1 MQRCTKPAAML
12 LPAPGV
18 DLEKWAVVACDQYT
32 SQPDY
37 WHKVQ
42 DLVGDAPSTLRLT
55 LPEIWLEEPDAPE
68 RIKTIEQTME
78 EYQENG
84 LLRPTAPGMMLVRRQ
99 MEGVA
104 APRWGLVMAVDLE
117 AYDYREGSNSPIR
130 PTERTV
136 PQRIPARL
144 AVREAATLELPHI
157 LLLIDDSQRSVIEP
171 VAAVCNELEQVYDTP
186 LMMGGGQLTGW
197 FIPEGALTEKIQQ
210 ALEALAAPEH
220 LSKRYGAPADAP
232 ALQFATGDGN
242 HSMAAARA
250 RWEQIRETLT
260 PQQRLEHPARWALAE
275 VVNLQDESLEIE
287 PIHRLVT
294 GVDPKAV
301 LQEAVSYF
309 SAQGV
314 EAQLLEQ
321 APEREDPWAIRWVA
335 GENTGWLCIRPGGRW
350 ALPVAALQAFLDD
363 IGREQSRIISTAK
376 RRCVP
381 FAPVHRVLALYC
393 RNSARRICSEAW
405 CWMAFYPARPF
416 PWAGRRTSVITWRP
430 GALCRDRKNAPTAS
444 SDA

>member
-12 LPAPGV
+12 LPAPEI

-37 WHKVQ
+37 WCKVQ
-42 DLVGDAPSTLRLT
+42 ELVGDAPSTLRLT
-55 LPEIWLEEPDAPE
+55 LPEIWLEETDAPE
-68 RIKTIEQTME
+68 RIKAIGRTME
-78 EYQENG
+78 EYQTNG

-99 MEGVA
+99 MEGVT

-157 LLLIDDSQRSVIEP
+157 LLLIDDPQQSVIEP
-171 VAAVCNELEQVYDTP
+171 VIAIRDELEKAYDTS
-186 LMMGGGQLTGW
+186 LMLGGGQLTGW
-197 FIPEGALTEKIQQ
+197 FIPEGPLTDKIQQ
-210 ALEALAAPEH
+210 ALEVLAAPER
-220 LSKRYGAPADAP
+220 LRERYGAPADAP

-287 PIHRLVT
+287 PIHRLVA
-294 GVDPKAV
+294 GVNPQTV
-301 LQEAVSYF
+301 LQDAVNYF
-309 SAQGV
+309 AAQGAQ
-314 EAQLLEQ
+314 AQLLEQ
-321 APEREDPWAIRWVA
+321 APEKEDPWAVRWVA
-335 GENTGWLCIRPGGRW
+335 GEKTGWLCIQPNGRW

-363 IGREQSRIISTAK
+363 RLPHWQGAKPDYIHGEETLCNLCAGAQSIGFVLPEFCKEDLFRGVVLDGVLPRKTFSMGRAQDK
-376 RRCVP
+376 R
-381 FAPVHRVLALYC
+381 YYME
-393 RNSARRICSEAW
+393 ARRI
-405 CWMAFYPARPF
+405 MP
-416 PWAGRRTSVITWRP
+416 
-430 GALCRDRKNAPTAS
+430 
-444 SDA
+444 

>member
-12 LPAPGV
+12 LPAPEI

-37 WHKVQ
+37 WCKVQ
-42 DLVGDAPSTLRLT
+42 KLVGDAPSTLRLT
-55 LPEIWLEEPDAPE
+55 LPEIWLEETDAPE
-68 RIKTIEQTME
+68 RIKAISRTME
-78 EYQENG
+78 EYQTNG

-99 MEGVA
+99 MEGVT

-144 AVREAATLELPHI
+144 AVRETATLELPHI
-157 LLLIDDSQRSVIEP
+157 LLLIDDPQRSVIEP
-171 VAAVCNELEQVYDTP
+171 VVAICDELEKAYDTP
-186 LMMGGGQLTGW
+186 LMLGGGQLTGW
-197 FIPEGALTEKIQQ
+197 FIPEGPLPDKIQQ
-210 ALEALAAPEH
+210 ALETLAAPER
-220 LSKRYGAPADAP
+220 LRERYGAPGDAP

-287 PIHRLVT
+287 PIHRLVA
-294 GVDPKAV
+294 GVNPQTV
-301 LQEAVSYF
+301 LQDAVNYF
-309 SAQGV
+309 AAQGAQ
-314 EAQLLEQ
+314 AQLLEQ
-321 APEREDPWAIRWVA
+321 APEKEDPWAVRWVA
-335 GENTGWLCIRPGGRW
+335 GEKTGWLCIQPNGRW

-363 IGREQSRIISTAK
+363 RLPHWQGAKPDYIHGEETLCNLCAGAQSIGFVLPEFRKEDLFRGVVLDGVLPRKTFSMGRAQDK
-376 RRCVP
+376 R
-381 FAPVHRVLALYC
+381 YYME
-393 RNSARRICSEAW
+393 ARRI
-405 CWMAFYPARPF
+405 MP
-416 PWAGRRTSVITWRP
+416 
-430 GALCRDRKNAPTAS
+430 
-444 SDA
+444 

>member
-1 MQRCTKPAAML
+1 MQRCTKPAAIL
-12 LPAPGV
+12 LPAPEI

-37 WHKVQ
+37 WCKVQ
-42 DLVGDAPSTLRLT
+42 ELVGDAPSTLRLT
-55 LPEIWLEEPDAPE
+55 LPEIWLEETDAPE
-68 RIKTIEQTME
+68 RIKAIGRTME
-78 EYQENG
+78 EYQTNG

-99 MEGVA
+99 MEGVT

-157 LLLIDDSQRSVIEP
+157 LLLIDDPQRSVIEP
-171 VAAVCNELEQVYDTP
+171 VVAIRDELEKAYDTP
-186 LMMGGGQLTGW
+186 LMLGGGQLTGW
-197 FIPEGALTEKIQQ
+197 FIPEGPLTDKIQQ
-210 ALEALAAPEH
+210 VLETLAAPER
-220 LSKRYGAPADAP
+220 LRERYGAPVDAP

-250 RWEQIRETLT
+250 RWEQIRENLT

-287 PIHRLVT
+287 PIHRLVA
-294 GVDPKAV
+294 GVNPQTV
-301 LQEAVSYF
+301 LQDAVNYF
-309 SAQGV
+309 AAQG
-314 EAQLLEQ
+314 AQTQLLEQ
-321 APEREDPWAIRWVA
+321 APEKEDPWAVRWVA
-335 GENTGWLCIRPGGRW
+335 GEKNGWLCIQPNGRW

-363 IGREQSRIISTAK
+363 CLPHWQGAKPDYIHGEETLCNLCAGAQSIGFVLPEFRKEDLFRGVVLDGVLPRKTFSMGRAQDK
-376 RRCVP
+376 R
-381 FAPVHRVLALYC
+381 YYME
-393 RNSARRICSEAW
+393 ARRI
-405 CWMAFYPARPF
+405 MP
-416 PWAGRRTSVITWRP
+416 
-430 GALCRDRKNAPTAS
+430 
-444 SDA
+444 

>member
-12 LPAPGV
+12 LPAPEI

-37 WHKVQ
+37 WCKVQ
-42 DLVGDAPSTLRLT
+42 KLVGDAPSTLRLT
-55 LPEIWLEEPDAPE
+55 LPEIWLEETDAPE
-68 RIKTIEQTME
+68 RIKAIGRTME
-78 EYQENG
+78 EYQTNG

-99 MEGVA
+99 MEGVT

-157 LLLIDDSQRSVIEP
+157 LLLIDDPQQSVIEP
-171 VAAVCNELEQVYDTP
+171 VVAIRDELEKAYDTP
-186 LMMGGGQLTGW
+186 LMLGGGQLTGW
-197 FIPEGALTEKIQQ
+197 FIPEGPLPDKIQQ
-210 ALEALAAPEH
+210 ALETLAAPER
-220 LSKRYGAPADAP
+220 LRERYGAPADAP

-250 RWEQIRETLT
+250 RWERIRETLT

-287 PIHRLVT
+287 PIHRLVA
-294 GVDPKAV
+294 GVNPQTV
-301 LQEAVSYF
+301 LQDAVNYF
-309 SAQGV
+309 AAQGAH
-314 EAQLLEQ
+314 AQLLEQ
-321 APEREDPWAIRWVA
+321 APEKEDPWAVRWVA
-335 GENTGWLCIRPGGRW
+335 GEKTGWLCTQPNGRW

-363 IGREQSRIISTAK
+363 RLPHWQGAKPDYIHGEETLCNLCAGAQSIGFVLPEFRKEDLFRGVVLDGVLPRKTFSMGRAQDK
-376 RRCVP
+376 R
-381 FAPVHRVLALYC
+381 YYME
-393 RNSARRICSEAW
+393 ARRI
-405 CWMAFYPARPF
+405 MP
-416 PWAGRRTSVITWRP
+416 
-430 GALCRDRKNAPTAS
+430 
-444 SDA
+444 

>member
-12 LPAPGV
+12 LPAPEI

-37 WHKVQ
+37 WCKVQ
-42 DLVGDAPSTLRLT
+42 KLVGDAPSTLRLT
-55 LPEIWLEEPDAPE
+55 LPEIWLEETDAPE
-68 RIKTIEQTME
+68 RIKAISRTME
-78 EYQENG
+78 EYQTNG

-99 MEGVA
+99 MEGVT

-157 LLLIDDSQRSVIEP
+157 LLLIDDPQRSVIEP
-171 VAAVCNELEQVYDTP
+171 VVAIRDELEKAYDTP
-186 LMMGGGQLTGW
+186 LMLGGGQLTGW
-197 FIPEGALTEKIQQ
+197 FIPEGPLPDKIQQ
-210 ALEALAAPEH
+210 ALETLAAPER
-220 LSKRYGAPADAP
+220 LRERYGAPADAP

-287 PIHRLVT
+287 PIHRLVA
-294 GVDPKAV
+294 GVNPQTV
-301 LQEAVSYF
+301 LQDAVNYF
-309 SAQGV
+309 AAQGAH
-314 EAQLLEQ
+314 AQLLEQ
-321 APEREDPWAIRWVA
+321 APEKEDPWAVRWVA
-335 GENTGWLCIRPGGRW
+335 GEKTGWLCIQPNGRW

-363 IGREQSRIISTAK
+363 RLPHWQGAKPDYIHGEETLCNLCAGAQSIGFVLPEFRKEDLFRGVVLDGVLPRKTFSMGRAQDK
-376 RRCVP
+376 R
-381 FAPVHRVLALYC
+381 YYME
-393 RNSARRICSEAW
+393 ARRI
-405 CWMAFYPARPF
+405 MP
-416 PWAGRRTSVITWRP
+416 
-430 GALCRDRKNAPTAS
+430 
-444 SDA
+444 

>member
-12 LPAPGV
+12 LPAPEI

-37 WHKVQ
+37 WCKVQ
-42 DLVGDAPSTLRLT
+42 KLVGDAPSTLRLT
-55 LPEIWLEEPDAPE
+55 LPEIWLEETDAPE
-68 RIKTIEQTME
+68 RIKAIGRTME
-78 EYQENG
+78 EYQTNG

-99 MEGVA
+99 MEGVT

-157 LLLIDDSQRSVIEP
+157 LLLIDDPQRSVIEP
-171 VAAVCNELEQVYDTP
+171 VVAICDELEKAYDTP
-186 LMMGGGQLTGW
+186 LMLGGGQLTGW
-197 FIPEGALTEKIQQ
+197 FIPEGPLPDKIQQ
-210 ALEALAAPEH
+210 ALETLAAPER
-220 LSKRYGAPADAP
+220 LRERYGAPADAP

-287 PIHRLVT
+287 PIHRLVA
-294 GVDPKAV
+294 GVNPQTV
-301 LQEAVSYF
+301 LQDAVNYF
-309 SAQGV
+309 AAQGAQ
-314 EAQLLEQ
+314 AQLLEQ
-321 APEREDPWAIRWVA
+321 APEKEDPWAVRWVA
-335 GENTGWLCIRPGGRW
+335 GEKTGWLCIQPNGRW

-363 IGREQSRIISTAK
+363 RLPHWQGAKPDYIHGEETLCNLCAGAQSIGFVLPEFRKEDLFRGVVLDGVLPRKTFSMGRAQDK
-376 RRCVP
+376 R
-381 FAPVHRVLALYC
+381 YYME
-393 RNSARRICSEAW
+393 ARRI
-405 CWMAFYPARPF
+405 MP
-416 PWAGRRTSVITWRP
+416 
-430 GALCRDRKNAPTAS
+430 
-444 SDA
+444 

>member
-12 LPAPGV
+12 LPAPEI

-37 WHKVQ
+37 WCKVQ
-42 DLVGDAPSTLRLT
+42 KLVGDAPSTLRLT
-55 LPEIWLEEPDAPE
+55 LPEIWLEETDAPE
-68 RIKTIEQTME
+68 RIKAIGRTME
-78 EYQENG
+78 EYQTNG

-99 MEGVA
+99 MEGVT

-144 AVREAATLELPHI
+144 TVRETATLELPHI
-157 LLLIDDSQRSVIEP
+157 LLLIDDPQRSVIDP
-171 VAAVCNELEQVYDTP
+171 VVAIRDELEKAYDTP
-186 LMMGGGQLTGW
+186 LMLGGGQLTGW
-197 FIPEGALTEKIQQ
+197 FIPEGPLPDKIQQ
-210 ALEALAAPEH
+210 ALETLAAPER
-220 LSKRYGAPADAP
+220 LRERYGAPADAP

-287 PIHRLVT
+287 PIHRLVA
-294 GVDPKAV
+294 GVNPQTV
-301 LQEAVSYF
+301 LQDAVNYF
-309 SAQGV
+309 AAQGAQ
-314 EAQLLEQ
+314 AQLLEQ
-321 APEREDPWAIRWVA
+321 APEKEDPWAVRWVA
-335 GENTGWLCIRPGGRW
+335 GEKTGWLCIQPNGRW

-363 IGREQSRIISTAK
+363 RLPHWQGAKPDYIHGEETLCNLCAGAQSIGFVLPEFRKEDLFRGVVLDGVLPRKTFSMGRAQDK
-376 RRCVP
+376 R
-381 FAPVHRVLALYC
+381 YYME
-393 RNSARRICSEAW
+393 ARRI
-405 CWMAFYPARPF
+405 MP
-416 PWAGRRTSVITWRP
+416 
-430 GALCRDRKNAPTAS
+430 
-444 SDA
+444 

>member
-12 LPAPGV
+12 LPAPEI

-37 WHKVQ
+37 WCKVQ
-42 DLVGDAPSTLRLT
+42 ELVGDAPSTLRLT
-55 LPEIWLEEPDAPE
+55 LPEIWLEETDAPE
-68 RIKTIEQTME
+68 RIKAIGRTME
-78 EYQENG
+78 EYQTNG

-99 MEGVA
+99 MEGVT

-157 LLLIDDSQRSVIEP
+157 LLLIDDPQRSVIEP
-171 VAAVCNELEQVYDTP
+171 VVAIRDELEKAYDTP
-186 LMMGGGQLTGW
+186 LMLGGGQLTGW
-197 FIPEGALTEKIQQ
+197 FIPEGPLTDKIQQ
-210 ALEALAAPEH
+210 VLETLAAPER
-220 LSKRYGAPADAP
+220 LRERYGAPVDAP

-250 RWEQIRETLT
+250 RWEQIRENLT

-287 PIHRLVT
+287 PIHRLVA
-294 GVDPKAV
+294 GVNPQTV
-301 LQEAVSYF
+301 LQDAVNYF
-309 SAQGV
+309 AAQGAQ
-314 EAQLLEQ
+314 AQLLEQ
-321 APEREDPWAIRWVA
+321 APEKEDPWAVRWVA
-335 GENTGWLCIRPGGRW
+335 GEKTGCLCIQPNGHW

-363 IGREQSRIISTAK
+363 RLPHWQGAKPDYIHGEETLCNLCAGAQSIGFVLPEFRKEDLFRGVVLDGVLPRKTFSMGRAQDK
-376 RRCVP
+376 R
-381 FAPVHRVLALYC
+381 YYME
-393 RNSARRICSEAW
+393 ARRI
-405 CWMAFYPARPF
+405 MP
-416 PWAGRRTSVITWRP
+416 
-430 GALCRDRKNAPTAS
+430 
-444 SDA
+444 

>member
-37 WHKVQ
+37 WQQVQ
-42 DLVGDAPSTLRLT
+42 DLVGDNPSTLRLT
-55 LPEIWLEEPDAPE
+55 LPEIWLEEPDAPQ
-68 RIKTIEQTME
+68 RIQAISRAME
-78 EYQENG
+78 EYQANG

-117 AYDYREGSNSPIR
+117 AYDYREGSDSLIR

-157 LLLIDDSQRSVIEP
+157 LLLIDDPRRTVIEP
-171 VAAVCNELEQVYDTP
+171 VAAICIELERAYDTP
-186 LMMGGGQLTGW
+186 LMLGGGQLTGW
-197 FIPEGALTEKIQQ
+197 FIPEGPRTEKIQQ
-210 ALEALAAPEH
+210 ALEALAAPER
-220 LSKRYGAPADAP
+220 LRERYGAPADAP

-260 PQQRLEHPARWALAE
+260 PQQRQEHPARWALAE

-294 GVDPKAV
+294 GVDPETI
-301 LQEAVSYF
+301 LQDAGNYF
-309 SAQGV
+309 AAQGAQ
-314 EAQLLEQ
+314 AQLLEQ
-321 APEREDPWAIRWVA
+321 APEKEAPWTIRWVA
-335 GENTGWLCIRPGGRW
+335 GEKNGWLCIQPNGRW

-363 IGREQSRIISTAK
+363 RMPQWEGAKPDYIHGEETLCTLCAGAQCIGFVLPEFRKEDLFRGVVLDGVLPRKTFSMGRAQDK
-376 RRCVP
+376 R
-381 FAPVHRVLALYC
+381 YYME
-393 RNSARRICSEAW
+393 ARRI
-405 CWMAFYPARPF
+405 MP
-416 PWAGRRTSVITWRP
+416 
-430 GALCRDRKNAPTAS
+430 
-444 SDA
+444 

>member
-1 MQRCTKPAAML
+1 MQRCTKPAAIL
-12 LPAPGV
+12 LPAPEI

-37 WHKVQ
+37 WCKVQ
-42 DLVGDAPSTLRLT
+42 ELVGDAPSTLRLT
-55 LPEIWLEEPDAPE
+55 LPEIWLEETDAPE
-68 RIKTIEQTME
+68 RIKAIGRTME
-78 EYQENG
+78 EYQTNG

-99 MEGVA
+99 MEGVT

-157 LLLIDDSQRSVIEP
+157 LLLIDDPQRSVIEP
-171 VAAVCNELEQVYDTP
+171 VVAIRDELEKAYDTP
-186 LMMGGGQLTGW
+186 LMLGGGQLTGW
-197 FIPEGALTEKIQQ
+197 FIPEGPLTDKIQQ
-210 ALEALAAPEH
+210 VLETLAAPER
-220 LSKRYGAPADAP
+220 LRERYGAPVDAP

-287 PIHRLVT
+287 PIHRLVA
-294 GVDPKAV
+294 GVNPQTV
-301 LQEAVSYF
+301 LQDAVNYF
-309 SAQGV
+309 AAQGAQ
-314 EAQLLEQ
+314 AQLLEQ
-321 APEREDPWAIRWVA
+321 APEKEDPWAVRWVA
-335 GENTGWLCIRPGGRW
+335 GENIGWLCIRPGGRW

-363 IGREQSRIISTAK
+363 RLPHWQGAKLDYIHGEETLCNLCAGAQSIGFVLPEFRKEDLFRGVVLDGVLPRKTFSMGRAQDK
-376 RRCVP
+376 R
-381 FAPVHRVLALYC
+381 YYME
-393 RNSARRICSEAW
+393 ARRI
-405 CWMAFYPARPF
+405 MP
-416 PWAGRRTSVITWRP
+416 
-430 GALCRDRKNAPTAS
+430 
-444 SDA
+444 

>member
-12 LPAPGV
+12 LPAPEI

-37 WHKVQ
+37 WCKVQ
-42 DLVGDAPSTLRLT
+42 KLVGDAPSTLRLT
-55 LPEIWLEEPDAPE
+55 LPEIWLEETDAPE
-68 RIKTIEQTME
+68 RIKAIGRTME
-78 EYQENG
+78 EYQTNG

-99 MEGVA
+99 MEGVT

-157 LLLIDDSQRSVIEP
+157 LLLIDDPQRSVIEP
-171 VAAVCNELEQVYDTP
+171 VVAIRDELEKAYDTP
-186 LMMGGGQLTGW
+186 LMLGGGQLTGW
-197 FIPEGALTEKIQQ
+197 FIPEGPLPDKIQQ
-210 ALEALAAPEH
+210 ALETLAAPER
-220 LSKRYGAPADAP
+220 LRERYGAPADAP

-287 PIHRLVT
+287 PIHRLVA
-294 GVDPKAV
+294 GVNPQTV
-301 LQEAVSYF
+301 LQDAVNYF
-309 SAQGV
+309 AAQGAH
-314 EAQLLEQ
+314 AQLLEQ
-321 APEREDPWAIRWVA
+321 APEKEDPWAVRWVA
-335 GENTGWLCIRPGGRW
+335 GEKTGWLCIQPNGRW

-363 IGREQSRIISTAK
+363 RLPHWQGAKPDYIHGEETLCNLCAGAQSIGFVLPEFRKEDLFRGVVLDGVLPRKTFSMGRAQDK
-376 RRCVP
+376 R
-381 FAPVHRVLALYC
+381 YYME
-393 RNSARRICSEAW
+393 ARRI
-405 CWMAFYPARPF
+405 MP
-416 PWAGRRTSVITWRP
+416 
-430 GALCRDRKNAPTAS
+430 
-444 SDA
+444 

>member
-12 LPAPGV
+12 LPAPEI

-37 WHKVQ
+37 WCKVQ
-42 DLVGDAPSTLRLT
+42 KLVGDAPSTLRLT
-55 LPEIWLEEPDAPE
+55 LPEIWLEETDAPE
-68 RIKTIEQTME
+68 RIKAISRTME
-78 EYQENG
+78 EYQTNG

-99 MEGVA
+99 MEGVI

-157 LLLIDDSQRSVIEP
+157 LLLIDDPQRSVIEP
-171 VAAVCNELEQVYDTP
+171 VVAIRDELEKAYDTP
-186 LMMGGGQLTGW
+186 LMLGGGQLTGW
-197 FIPEGALTEKIQQ
+197 FIPEGPLPDKIQQ
-210 ALEALAAPEH
+210 ALETLAAPER
-220 LSKRYGAPADAP
+220 LRERYGAPADAP

-287 PIHRLVT
+287 PIHRLVA
-294 GVDPKAV
+294 GVNPQTV
-301 LQEAVSYF
+301 LQDAVNYF
-309 SAQGV
+309 AAQGAH
-314 EAQLLEQ
+314 AQLLEQ
-321 APEREDPWAIRWVA
+321 APEKEDPWAVRWVA
-335 GENTGWLCIRPGGRW
+335 GEKTGWLCIQPNGRW

-363 IGREQSRIISTAK
+363 RLPHWQGAKPDYIHGEETLCNLCAGAQSIGFVLPEFRKEDLFRGVVLDGVLPRKTFSMGRAQDK
-376 RRCVP
+376 R
-381 FAPVHRVLALYC
+381 YYME
-393 RNSARRICSEAW
+393 ARRI
-405 CWMAFYPARPF
+405 MP
-416 PWAGRRTSVITWRP
+416 
-430 GALCRDRKNAPTAS
+430 
-444 SDA
+444 

>member
-12 LPAPGV
+12 LPAPEI

-37 WHKVQ
+37 WCKVQ
-42 DLVGDAPSTLRLT
+42 KLVGDAPSTLRLT
-55 LPEIWLEEPDAPE
+55 LPEIWLEETDAPE
-68 RIKTIEQTME
+68 RIKAISRTME
-78 EYQENG
+78 EYQTNG

-99 MEGVA
+99 MEGVT

-144 AVREAATLELPHI
+144 AVRETATLELPHI
-157 LLLIDDSQRSVIEP
+157 LLLIDDPQRSVIEP
-171 VAAVCNELEQVYDTP
+171 VVAIRDELEKAYDTP
-186 LMMGGGQLTGW
+186 LMLGGGQLTGW
-197 FIPEGALTEKIQQ
+197 FIPEGPLPDKIQQ
-210 ALEALAAPEH
+210 ALETLAAPER
-220 LSKRYGAPADAP
+220 LRERYGAPADAP

-287 PIHRLVT
+287 PIHRLVA
-294 GVDPKAV
+294 GVNPQTV
-301 LQEAVSYF
+301 LQDAVNYF
-309 SAQGV
+309 AAQGAH
-314 EAQLLEQ
+314 AQLLEQ
-321 APEREDPWAIRWVA
+321 APEKEDPWAVRWVA
-335 GENTGWLCIRPGGRW
+335 GEKIGWLCIQPNGRW

-363 IGREQSRIISTAK
+363 RLPHWQGAKPDYIHGEETLCNLCAGAQSIGFVLPEFRKEDLFRGVVLDGVLPRKTFSMGRAQDK
-376 RRCVP
+376 R
-381 FAPVHRVLALYC
+381 YYME
-393 RNSARRICSEAW
+393 ARRI
-405 CWMAFYPARPF
+405 MP
-416 PWAGRRTSVITWRP
+416 
-430 GALCRDRKNAPTAS
+430 
-444 SDA
+444 

>member
-12 LPAPGV
+12 LPAPEI

-37 WHKVQ
+37 WCKVQ
-42 DLVGDAPSTLRLT
+42 KLVGDAPSTLRLT
-55 LPEIWLEEPDAPE
+55 LPEIWLEETDAPE
-68 RIKTIEQTME
+68 RIKAIGRTME
-78 EYQENG
+78 EYQTNG

-99 MEGVA
+99 MEGVT

-157 LLLIDDSQRSVIEP
+157 LLLIDDPQRSGIDP
-171 VAAVCNELEQVYDTP
+171 VVAIRDELEKTYDTP
-186 LMMGGGQLTGW
+186 LMLGGGQLTGW
-197 FIPEGALTEKIQQ
+197 FIPEGLLTDKIQQ
-210 ALEALAAPEH
+210 ALETLAAPER
-220 LSKRYGAPADAP
+220 LRERYGAPTDAP

-287 PIHRLVT
+287 PIHRLVA
-294 GVDPKAV
+294 GVNPQTV
-301 LQEAVSYF
+301 LQDAVNYF
-309 SAQGV
+309 AAQGAQ
-314 EAQLLEQ
+314 AQLLEQ
-321 APEREDPWAIRWVA
+321 APEKEDPWAVRWVA
-335 GENTGWLCIRPGGRW
+335 GEKTGWLCIQTNGRW

-363 IGREQSRIISTAK
+363 RLPHWKGAKPDYIHGEETLCNLCAGAQSIGFVLPEFRKEDLFRGVVLDGVLPRKTFSMGRAQDK
-376 RRCVP
+376 R
-381 FAPVHRVLALYC
+381 YYME
-393 RNSARRICSEAW
+393 ARRI
-405 CWMAFYPARPF
+405 MP
-416 PWAGRRTSVITWRP
+416 
-430 GALCRDRKNAPTAS
+430 
-444 SDA
+444 

>member
-12 LPAPGV
+12 LPAPEI

-37 WHKVQ
+37 WCKVQ
-42 DLVGDAPSTLRLT
+42 ELVGDAPSTLRLT
-55 LPEIWLEEPDAPE
+55 LPEIWLEETDAPE
-68 RIKTIEQTME
+68 RIKAIGRTME
-78 EYQENG
+78 EYQTNG

-99 MEGVA
+99 MEGVT

-157 LLLIDDSQRSVIEP
+157 LLLIDDPQRSVIEP
-171 VAAVCNELEQVYDTP
+171 VAAMCGELEKAYDTP
-186 LMMGGGQLTGW
+186 LMLSGGQLTGW
-197 FIPEGALTEKIQQ
+197 FIPEGPLTDKIQQ
-210 ALEALAAPEH
+210 VLETLAAPER
-220 LSKRYGAPADAP
+220 LRERYGAPADAP

-287 PIHRLVT
+287 PIHRLVA
-294 GVDPKAV
+294 GVNPQTV
-301 LQEAVSYF
+301 LQDAVNYF
-309 SAQGV
+309 TAQGAQ
-314 EAQLLEQ
+314 AQLLEQ
-321 APEREDPWAIRWVA
+321 VPAKEDPWAVRWVA
-335 GENTGWLCIRPGGRW
+335 GEKTGWLCIQPNGRW

-363 IGREQSRIISTAK
+363 RMPHWQGAKPDYIHGEETLCTLSAGPQCIGFVLPEFRKEDLFRGVVLDGVLPRKTFSMGRAQDK
-376 RRCVP
+376 R
-381 FAPVHRVLALYC
+381 YYME
-393 RNSARRICSEAW
+393 ARRI
-405 CWMAFYPARPF
+405 MP
-416 PWAGRRTSVITWRP
+416 
-430 GALCRDRKNAPTAS
+430 
-444 SDA
+444 

>member
-12 LPAPGV
+12 LPAPEI

-37 WHKVQ
+37 WCKVQ
-42 DLVGDAPSTLRLT
+42 KLVGDAPSTLRLT
-55 LPEIWLEEPDAPE
+55 LPEIWLEETDAPE
-68 RIKTIEQTME
+68 RIKAIGRTME
-78 EYQENG
+78 EYQTNG

-99 MEGVA
+99 MEDVT

-157 LLLIDDSQRSVIEP
+157 LLLIDDPQRSVIEP
-171 VAAVCNELEQVYDTP
+171 VVAIRDELEKAYDTP
-186 LMMGGGQLTGW
+186 LMLGGGQLTGW
-197 FIPEGALTEKIQQ
+197 FIPEGPLPDKIQQ
-210 ALEALAAPEH
+210 ALETLAAPER
-220 LSKRYGAPADAP
+220 LRERYGAPADAP

-287 PIHRLVT
+287 PIHRLVA
-294 GVDPKAV
+294 GVNPQTV
-301 LQEAVSYF
+301 LQDAVNYF
-309 SAQGV
+309 AAQGAH
-314 EAQLLEQ
+314 AQLLEQ
-321 APEREDPWAIRWVA
+321 APEKEDPWAVRWVA
-335 GENTGWLCIRPGGRW
+335 GEKTGWLCIQPNGRW

-363 IGREQSRIISTAK
+363 RLPHWQGAKPDYIHGEETLCNLCAGAQSIGFVLPEFRKEDLFRGVVLDGVLPRKTFSMGRAQDK
-376 RRCVP
+376 R
-381 FAPVHRVLALYC
+381 YYME
-393 RNSARRICSEAW
+393 ARRI
-405 CWMAFYPARPF
+405 MP
-416 PWAGRRTSVITWRP
+416 
-430 GALCRDRKNAPTAS
+430 
-444 SDA
+444 

>member
-12 LPAPGV
+12 LPAPEI

-37 WHKVQ
+37 WCKVQ
-42 DLVGDAPSTLRLT
+42 KLVGDAPSTLRLT
-55 LPEIWLEEPDAPE
+55 LPEIWLEETDAPE
-68 RIKTIEQTME
+68 RIKAISRTME
-78 EYQENG
+78 EYQTNG

-99 MEGVA
+99 MEGVT

-157 LLLIDDSQRSVIEP
+157 LLLIDDPQRSVIEP
-171 VAAVCNELEQVYDTP
+171 VVAIRDELEKAYDTP
-186 LMMGGGQLTGW
+186 LMLGGGQLTGW
-197 FIPEGALTEKIQQ
+197 FIPEGPLPDKIQQ
-210 ALEALAAPEH
+210 ALETLAAPER
-220 LSKRYGAPADAP
+220 LRERYGAPADAP

-250 RWEQIRETLT
+250 RWERIRETLT

-287 PIHRLVT
+287 PIHRLVA
-294 GVDPKAV
+294 GVNPQTV
-301 LQEAVSYF
+301 LQDAVNYF
-309 SAQGV
+309 AAQGAQ
-314 EAQLLEQ
+314 AQLLEQ
-321 APEREDPWAIRWVA
+321 APEKEDPWAVRWVA
-335 GENTGWLCIRPGGRW
+335 GEKTGWLCIQPNGRW

-363 IGREQSRIISTAK
+363 RLPHWQGAKPDYIHGEETLCNLCAGAQSIGFVLPEFRKEDLFRGVVLDGVLPRKTFSMGRAQDK
-376 RRCVP
+376 R
-381 FAPVHRVLALYC
+381 YYME
-393 RNSARRICSEAW
+393 ARRI
-405 CWMAFYPARPF
+405 MP
-416 PWAGRRTSVITWRP
+416 
-430 GALCRDRKNAPTAS
+430 
-444 SDA
+444 

>member
-42 DLVGDAPSTLRLT
+42 ELVGDAPSTLRLT

-68 RIKTIEQTME
+68 RIKTIGQTME

-117 AYDYREGSNSPIR
+117 TYDYREGSRSLIR

-136 PQRIPARL
+136 PERIPARL

-157 LLLIDDSQRSVIEP
+157 LLLIDDPQRSVIEP
-171 VAAVCNELEQVYDTP
+171 VAALCNELEQVYDTP
-186 LMMGGGQLTGW
+186 LMLGGGQLTGW

-210 ALEALAAPEH
+210 ALEALAAP
-220 LSKRYGAPADAP
+220 
-232 ALQFATGDGN
+232 
-242 HSMAAARA
+242 MAAARA
-250 RWEQIRETLT
+250 RWEQIRKTLT

-287 PIHRLVT
+287 PIHRLVA
-294 GVDPKAV
+294 GIDPKTV
-301 LQEAVSYF
+301 LQDAVSYF

-314 EAQLLEQ
+314 QAQLLEQ
-321 APEREDPWAIRWVA
+321 APKNEDPWAIRWVA

-363 IGREQSRIISTAK
+363 RMPHWQGAKPDYIHGEETLRALCTGAQSIGFVLPEFRKEDLFRGVVLDGVLPRKTFSMGRAQDK
-376 RRCVP
+376 R
-381 FAPVHRVLALYC
+381 YYME
-393 RNSARRICSEAW
+393 ARRI
-405 CWMAFYPARPF
+405 MP
-416 PWAGRRTSVITWRP
+416 
-430 GALCRDRKNAPTAS
+430 
-444 SDA
+444 

>member
-12 LPAPGV
+12 LPAPEI

-37 WHKVQ
+37 WRKVQ
-42 DLVGDAPSTLRLT
+42 ELVGDAPSTLRLT
-55 LPEIWLEEPDAPE
+55 LPEIWLEETDAPE
-68 RIKTIEQTME
+68 RIKAIGRTME
-78 EYQENG
+78 EYQTNG

-99 MEGVA
+99 MEGVT

-157 LLLIDDSQRSVIEP
+157 LLLIDDPQRSVIEP
-171 VAAVCNELEQVYDTP
+171 IAAICGELEKAYDTP
-186 LMMGGGQLTGW
+186 LMLGGGQLTGW
-197 FIPEGALTEKIQQ
+197 FIPEGPLTDKIQQ
-210 ALEALAAPEH
+210 ALETLAAPER
-220 LSKRYGAPADAP
+220 LRERYGAPADAP

-287 PIHRLVT
+287 PIHRLVA
-294 GVDPKAV
+294 GVNPQTV
-301 LQEAVSYF
+301 LQDAVNYF
-309 SAQGV
+309 AAQGAQ
-314 EAQLLEQ
+314 AQLLEQ
-321 APEREDPWAIRWVA
+321 APEKEDPWAVRWVA
-335 GENTGWLCIRPGGRW
+335 GEETGWLCIQPNGRW

-363 IGREQSRIISTAK
+363 RLPHWQGAKPDYIHGEETLCNLCAGAQSIGFVLPEFRKEDLFRGVVLDGVLPRKTFSMGRAQDK
-376 RRCVP
+376 R
-381 FAPVHRVLALYC
+381 YYME
-393 RNSARRICSEAW
+393 ARRI
-405 CWMAFYPARPF
+405 MP
-416 PWAGRRTSVITWRP
+416 
-430 GALCRDRKNAPTAS
+430 
-444 SDA
+444 

>member
-12 LPAPGV
+12 LPAPEI

-37 WHKVQ
+37 WCKVQ
-42 DLVGDAPSTLRLT
+42 KLVGDAPSTLRLT
-55 LPEIWLEEPDAPE
+55 LPEIWLEETDAPE
-68 RIKTIEQTME
+68 RIKAISRTME
-78 EYQENG
+78 EYQTNG

-99 MEGVA
+99 MEGVT

-157 LLLIDDSQRSVIEP
+157 LLLIDDPQRSVIEP
-171 VAAVCNELEQVYDTP
+171 VVAIRDELEKAYDTP
-186 LMMGGGQLTGW
+186 LMLGGGQLTGW
-197 FIPEGALTEKIQQ
+197 FIPEGPLPDKIQQ
-210 ALEALAAPEH
+210 ALETLAAPER
-220 LSKRYGAPADAP
+220 LRERYGAPADAP

-287 PIHRLVT
+287 PIHRLVA
-294 GVDPKAV
+294 GVNPQTV
-301 LQEAVSYF
+301 LQDAVNYF
-309 SAQGV
+309 AAQGAQ
-314 EAQLLEQ
+314 AQLLEQ
-321 APEREDPWAIRWVA
+321 APEKEDPWAVRWVA
-335 GENTGWLCIRPGGRW
+335 GEKTGWLCIQPNGRW

-363 IGREQSRIISTAK
+363 RLPHWQGAKPDYIHGEETLCNLCAGAQSIGFVLPEFRKEDLFRGVVLDGVLPRKTFSMGRAQDK
-376 RRCVP
+376 R
-381 FAPVHRVLALYC
+381 YYMET
-393 RNSARRICSEAW
+393 RRI
-405 CWMAFYPARPF
+405 MP
-416 PWAGRRTSVITWRP
+416 
-430 GALCRDRKNAPTAS
+430 
-444 SDA
+444 

>member
-12 LPAPGV
+12 LPAPEI
-18 DLEKWAVVACDQYT
+18 DREKWAVVACDQYT

-37 WHKVQ
+37 WCKVQ
-42 DLVGDAPSTLRLT
+42 KLVGDAPSTLRLT
-55 LPEIWLEEPDAPE
+55 LPEIWLEETDAPE
-68 RIKTIEQTME
+68 RIKAISRTME
-78 EYQENG
+78 EYQTNG

-99 MEGVA
+99 MEGVT

-157 LLLIDDSQRSVIEP
+157 LLLIDDPQRSVIEP
-171 VAAVCNELEQVYDTP
+171 VVAICDELEKAYDTP
-186 LMMGGGQLTGW
+186 LMLGGGQLTGW
-197 FIPEGALTEKIQQ
+197 FIPEGPLPDKIQQ
-210 ALEALAAPEH
+210 ALETLAAPER
-220 LSKRYGAPADAP
+220 LRERYGAPADAP

-287 PIHRLVT
+287 PIHRLVA
-294 GVDPKAV
+294 GVNPQTV
-301 LQEAVSYF
+301 LQDAVNYFAAQEA
-309 SAQGV
+309 Q
-314 EAQLLEQ
+314 AQLLEQ
-321 APEREDPWAIRWVA
+321 APEKEDPWAVRWVA
-335 GENTGWLCIRPGGRW
+335 GEKTGWLCIQPNGRW

-363 IGREQSRIISTAK
+363 RLPHWQGAKPDYIHGEETLCNLCAGAQSIGFVLPEFRKEDLFRGVVLDGVLPRKTFSMGRAQDK
-376 RRCVP
+376 R
-381 FAPVHRVLALYC
+381 YYME
-393 RNSARRICSEAW
+393 ARRI
-405 CWMAFYPARPF
+405 MP
-416 PWAGRRTSVITWRP
+416 
-430 GALCRDRKNAPTAS
+430 
-444 SDA
+444 

>member
-12 LPAPGV
+12 LPAPEI

-37 WHKVQ
+37 WCKVQ
-42 DLVGDAPSTLRLT
+42 KLVGDAPSTLRLT
-55 LPEIWLEEPDAPE
+55 LPEIWLEETDAPE
-68 RIKTIEQTME
+68 RIKAISRTME
-78 EYQENG
+78 EYQTNG

-99 MEGVA
+99 MEGVT

-144 AVREAATLELPHI
+144 AVRETATLELPHI
-157 LLLIDDSQRSVIEP
+157 LLLIDDPQRSVIEP
-171 VAAVCNELEQVYDTP
+171 VVAIRDELEKAYDTP
-186 LMMGGGQLTGW
+186 LMLGGGQLTGW
-197 FIPEGALTEKIQQ
+197 FIPEGPLPDKIQQ
-210 ALEALAAPEH
+210 ALETLAAPER
-220 LSKRYGAPADAP
+220 LRERYGAPADAP

-287 PIHRLVT
+287 PIHRLVA
-294 GVDPKAV
+294 GVNPQTV
-301 LQEAVSYF
+301 LQDAVNYF
-309 SAQGV
+309 AAQGAH
-314 EAQLLEQ
+314 AQLLEQ
-321 APEREDPWAIRWVA
+321 APEKEDPWAVRWVA
-335 GENTGWLCIRPGGRW
+335 GEKTGWLCTQPNGRW

-363 IGREQSRIISTAK
+363 RLPHWQGAKPDYIHGEETLCNLCAGAQSIGFVLPEFRKEDLFRGVVLDGVLPRKTFSMGRAQDK
-376 RRCVP
+376 R
-381 FAPVHRVLALYC
+381 YYME
-393 RNSARRICSEAW
+393 ARRI
-405 CWMAFYPARPF
+405 MP
-416 PWAGRRTSVITWRP
+416 
-430 GALCRDRKNAPTAS
+430 
-444 SDA
+444 

>member
-12 LPAPGV
+12 LPAPEI

-37 WHKVQ
+37 WCKVQ
-42 DLVGDAPSTLRLT
+42 KLVGDAPSTLRLT
-55 LPEIWLEEPDAPE
+55 LPEIWLEETDAPE
-68 RIKTIEQTME
+68 RIKAIGRTME
-78 EYQENG
+78 EYQTNG

-99 MEGVA
+99 MEGVT

-144 AVREAATLELPHI
+144 AVRETATLELPHI
-157 LLLIDDSQRSVIEP
+157 LLLIDDPQRSVIDP
-171 VAAVCNELEQVYDTP
+171 VVAIRDELEKTYDTP
-186 LMMGGGQLTGW
+186 LMLGGGQLTGW
-197 FIPEGALTEKIQQ
+197 FIPEGPLPDKIQQ
-210 ALEALAAPEH
+210 ALETLAAPER
-220 LSKRYGAPADAP
+220 LRERYGAPADAP

-287 PIHRLVT
+287 PIHRLVA
-294 GVDPKAV
+294 GVNPQTV
-301 LQEAVSYF
+301 LQDAVNYF
-309 SAQGV
+309 AAQGAH
-314 EAQLLEQ
+314 AQLLEQ
-321 APEREDPWAIRWVA
+321 APEKEDPWAVRWVA
-335 GENTGWLCIRPGGRW
+335 GEKTGWLCIQPNGRW

-363 IGREQSRIISTAK
+363 RLPHWQGAKPDYIHGEETLCNLCAGAQSIGFVLPEFRKEDLFRGVVLDGVLPRKTFSMGRAQDK
-376 RRCVP
+376 R
-381 FAPVHRVLALYC
+381 YYME
-393 RNSARRICSEAW
+393 ARRI
-405 CWMAFYPARPF
+405 MP
-416 PWAGRRTSVITWRP
+416 
-430 GALCRDRKNAPTAS
+430 
-444 SDA
+444 

>member
-12 LPAPGV
+12 LPAPEI

-37 WHKVQ
+37 WCKVQ
-42 DLVGDAPSTLRLT
+42 KLVGDAPSTLRLT
-55 LPEIWLEEPDAPE
+55 LPEIWLEETDAPE
-68 RIKTIEQTME
+68 RIKAIGRTME
-78 EYQENG
+78 EYQTNG

-99 MEGVA
+99 MEGVT

-144 AVREAATLELPHI
+144 AVRETATLELPHI
-157 LLLIDDSQRSVIEP
+157 LLLIDDPQRSVIEP
-171 VAAVCNELEQVYDTP
+171 VVAIRDELEKAYDTP
-186 LMMGGGQLTGW
+186 LMLGGGQLTGW
-197 FIPEGALTEKIQQ
+197 FIPEGPLPDKIQQ
-210 ALEALAAPEH
+210 ALETLAAPER
-220 LSKRYGAPADAP
+220 LRERYGAPADAP

-287 PIHRLVT
+287 PIHRLVA
-294 GVDPKAV
+294 GVNPQTV
-301 LQEAVSYF
+301 LQDAVNYF
-309 SAQGV
+309 AAQGAH
-314 EAQLLEQ
+314 AQLLEQ
-321 APEREDPWAIRWVA
+321 APEKEDPWAVRWVA
-335 GENTGWLCIRPGGRW
+335 GEKTGWLCIQPNGRW

-363 IGREQSRIISTAK
+363 RLPHWQGAKPDYIHGEETLCNLCAGAQSIGFVLPEFRKEDLFRGVVLDGVLPRKTFSMGRAQDK
-376 RRCVP
+376 R
-381 FAPVHRVLALYC
+381 YYME
-393 RNSARRICSEAW
+393 ARRI
-405 CWMAFYPARPF
+405 MP
-416 PWAGRRTSVITWRP
+416 
-430 GALCRDRKNAPTAS
+430 
-444 SDA
+444 

>member
-12 LPAPGV
+12 LPAPEI

-37 WHKVQ
+37 WCKVQ
-42 DLVGDAPSTLRLT
+42 KLVGDAPSTLRLT
-55 LPEIWLEEPDAPE
+55 LPEIWLEETDAPE
-68 RIKTIEQTME
+68 RIKAIGRTME
-78 EYQENG
+78 EYQTNG

-99 MEGVA
+99 MEGVT

-157 LLLIDDSQRSVIEP
+157 LLLIDDPQRSVIEP
-171 VAAVCNELEQVYDTP
+171 VVAIRDELEKAYDTP
-186 LMMGGGQLTGW
+186 LMLGGGQLTGW
-197 FIPEGALTEKIQQ
+197 FIPEGPLPDKIQQ
-210 ALEALAAPEH
+210 ALETLAAPER
-220 LSKRYGAPADAP
+220 LRERYGAPADAP

-287 PIHRLVT
+287 PIHRLVA
-294 GVDPKAV
+294 GVNPQTV
-301 LQEAVSYF
+301 LQDAVNYF
-309 SAQGV
+309 AAQGAQ
-314 EAQLLEQ
+314 AQLLEQ
-321 APEREDPWAIRWVA
+321 APEKEDPWAVRWVA
-335 GENTGWLCIRPGGRW
+335 GEKTGWLCIQPNGRW

-363 IGREQSRIISTAK
+363 RLPHWQGAKPDYIHGEETLCNLCAGAQSIGFVLPEFRKEDLFRGVVLDGVLPRKTFSMGRAQDK
-376 RRCVP
+376 R
-381 FAPVHRVLALYC
+381 YYME
-393 RNSARRICSEAW
+393 ARRI
-405 CWMAFYPARPF
+405 MP
-416 PWAGRRTSVITWRP
+416 
-430 GALCRDRKNAPTAS
+430 
-444 SDA
+444 

>member
-12 LPAPGV
+12 LPAPEI

-37 WHKVQ
+37 WCKVQ
-42 DLVGDAPSTLRLT
+42 KLVGDAPSTLRLT
-55 LPEIWLEEPDAPE
+55 LPEIWLEETDAPE
-68 RIKTIEQTME
+68 RIKAISRTME
-78 EYQENG
+78 EYQTNG

-99 MEGVA
+99 MEGVT

-157 LLLIDDSQRSVIEP
+157 LLLIDDPQRSVIEP
-171 VAAVCNELEQVYDTP
+171 VVAIRDELEKAYDTP
-186 LMMGGGQLTGW
+186 LMLGGGQLTGW
-197 FIPEGALTEKIQQ
+197 FIPEGPLPDKIQQ
-210 ALEALAAPEH
+210 ALETLAAPER
-220 LSKRYGAPADAP
+220 LRERYGAPADAP

-287 PIHRLVT
+287 PIHRLVA
-294 GVDPKAV
+294 GVNPQTV
-301 LQEAVSYF
+301 LQDAVNYF
-309 SAQGV
+309 AAQGAH
-314 EAQLLEQ
+314 AQLLEQ
-321 APEREDPWAIRWVA
+321 APEKEDPWAVRWVA
-335 GENTGWLCIRPGGRW
+335 GEKIGWLCIQPNGRW

-363 IGREQSRIISTAK
+363 RLPHWQGAKLDYIHGEETLCNLCAGAQSIGFVLPEFRKEDLFRGVVLDGVLPRKTFSMGRAQDK
-376 RRCVP
+376 R
-381 FAPVHRVLALYC
+381 YYME
-393 RNSARRICSEAW
+393 ARRI
-405 CWMAFYPARPF
+405 MP
-416 PWAGRRTSVITWRP
+416 
-430 GALCRDRKNAPTAS
+430 
-444 SDA
+444 

>member
-12 LPAPGV
+12 LPAPEI

-37 WHKVQ
+37 WCKVQ
-42 DLVGDAPSTLRLT
+42 KLVGDAPSTLRLT
-55 LPEIWLEEPDAPE
+55 LPEIWLEETDAPE
-68 RIKTIEQTME
+68 RIKAISRTME
-78 EYQENG
+78 EYQTNG

-99 MEGVA
+99 MEGVT

-157 LLLIDDSQRSVIEP
+157 LLLIDDPQRSVIDP
-171 VAAVCNELEQVYDTP
+171 VVAIRDELEKAYDTP
-186 LMMGGGQLTGW
+186 LMLGGGQLTGW
-197 FIPEGALTEKIQQ
+197 FIPEGPLPDKIQQ
-210 ALEALAAPEH
+210 ALETLAAPER
-220 LSKRYGAPADAP
+220 LRERYGAPADAP

-287 PIHRLVT
+287 PIHRLVA
-294 GVDPKAV
+294 GVNPQTV
-301 LQEAVSYF
+301 LQDAVNYF
-309 SAQGV
+309 AAQGAQ
-314 EAQLLEQ
+314 AQLLEQ
-321 APEREDPWAIRWVA
+321 APEKEDPWAVRWVA
-335 GENTGWLCIRPGGRW
+335 GEKTGWLCIQPNGRW

-363 IGREQSRIISTAK
+363 RLPHWQGAKPDYIHGEETLCNLCAGAQSIGFVLPEFRKEDLFRGVVLDGVLPRKTFSMGRAQDK
-376 RRCVP
+376 R
-381 FAPVHRVLALYC
+381 YYME
-393 RNSARRICSEAW
+393 ARRI
-405 CWMAFYPARPF
+405 MP
-416 PWAGRRTSVITWRP
+416 
-430 GALCRDRKNAPTAS
+430 
-444 SDA
+444 

>member
-12 LPAPGV
+12 LPAPEI

-37 WHKVQ
+37 WCKVQ
-42 DLVGDAPSTLRLT
+42 ELVGDAPSTLRLT
-55 LPEIWLEEPDAPE
+55 LPEIWLEETDAPE
-68 RIKTIEQTME
+68 RIKAIGRTME

-99 MEGVA
+99 MEGVT

-157 LLLIDDSQRSVIEP
+157 LLLIDDPQRSVIEP
-171 VAAVCNELEQVYDTP
+171 IAAICGELEKAYDTP
-186 LMMGGGQLTGW
+186 LMLGGGQLTGW
-197 FIPEGALTEKIQQ
+197 FIPEGPLTDKIQQ
-210 ALEALAAPEH
+210 ALETLAAPER
-220 LSKRYGAPADAP
+220 LRERYGAPADAP

-287 PIHRLVT
+287 PIHRLVA
-294 GVDPKAV
+294 GVNPQTV
-301 LQEAVSYF
+301 LQDAVNYF
-309 SAQGV
+309 AAQGAQ
-314 EAQLLEQ
+314 AQLLEQ
-321 APEREDPWAIRWVA
+321 APEKEDPWAVRWVA
-335 GENTGWLCIRPGGRW
+335 GEKTGWLCIQPNGRW

-363 IGREQSRIISTAK
+363 RLSHWQGAKPDYIHGEETLCNLCAGAQSIGFVLPEFRKEDLFRGVVLDGVLPRKTFSMGRAQDK
-376 RRCVP
+376 R
-381 FAPVHRVLALYC
+381 YYME
-393 RNSARRICSEAW
+393 ARRI
-405 CWMAFYPARPF
+405 MP
-416 PWAGRRTSVITWRP
+416 
-430 GALCRDRKNAPTAS
+430 
-444 SDA
+444 

>member
-12 LPAPGV
+12 LPAPEI
-18 DLEKWAVVACDQYT
+18 DLKKWAVVACDQYT

-42 DLVGDAPSTLRLT
+42 DLVGNAPSTLRLT
-55 LPEIWLEEPDAPE
+55 LPEIWLEEADAPE
-68 RIKTIEQTME
+68 RIKVIGRTME
-78 EYQENG
+78 EYQTNG
-84 LLRPTAPGMMLVRRQ
+84 LLRPTAPWMMLVRRQ
-99 MEGVA
+99 MEGVT

-157 LLLIDDSQRSVIEP
+157 LLLIDDPQRSVIEP
-171 VAAVCNELEQVYDTP
+171 VAAICGELEKAYDTP
-186 LMMGGGQLTGW
+186 LMLGGGQLTGW
-197 FIPEGALTEKIQQ
+197 FIPEGPLTDKFQQ
-210 ALEALAAPEH
+210 ALEALAAPER
-220 LSKRYGAPADAP
+220 LSERYGAPADVP

-260 PQQRLEHPARWALAE
+260 PEQRLEHPARWALAE

-287 PIHRLVT
+287 PIHRLVA
-294 GVDPKAV
+294 GADPQTV
-301 LQEAVSYF
+301 LQDAVSYF
-309 SAQGV
+309 AAQG
-314 EAQLLEQ
+314 AQAQVLEQ
-321 APEREDPWAIRWVA
+321 APEKEDPWAIRWVA
-335 GENTGWLCIRPGGRW
+335 GEKTGWLCLRPNGRW

-363 IGREQSRIISTAK
+363 RMPRWEGAKPDYIHGEETLCTLCAGAQSIGFVLPEFRKEDLFRGVVLDGVLPRKTFSMGRAQDK
-376 RRCVP
+376 R
-381 FAPVHRVLALYC
+381 YYME
-393 RNSARRICSEAW
+393 ARRI
-405 CWMAFYPARPF
+405 MP
-416 PWAGRRTSVITWRP
+416 
-430 GALCRDRKNAPTAS
+430 
-444 SDA
+444 

>member
-12 LPAPGV
+12 LPAPEI

-37 WHKVQ
+37 WCKVQ
-42 DLVGDAPSTLRLT
+42 KLVGDAPSTLRLT
-55 LPEIWLEEPDAPE
+55 LPEIWLEETDAPE
-68 RIKTIEQTME
+68 RIKAIGRTME
-78 EYQENG
+78 EYQTNG

-99 MEGVA
+99 MEGVT

-157 LLLIDDSQRSVIEP
+157 LLLIDDPQRSVIEP
-171 VAAVCNELEQVYDTP
+171 VVAIRDELEKAYDTP
-186 LMMGGGQLTGW
+186 LMLGGGQLTGW
-197 FIPEGALTEKIQQ
+197 FIPEGPLPDKIQQ
-210 ALEALAAPEH
+210 ALETLAAPER
-220 LSKRYGAPADAP
+220 LRERYGAPADAP

-287 PIHRLVT
+287 PIHRLVA
-294 GVDPKAV
+294 GVNPQTV
-301 LQEAVSYF
+301 LQDAVNYF
-309 SAQGV
+309 AAQGAH
-314 EAQLLEQ
+314 AQLLEQ
-321 APEREDPWAIRWVA
+321 APEKEDPWAVRWVA
-335 GENTGWLCIRPGGRW
+335 GEKIGWLCIQPNGRW

-363 IGREQSRIISTAK
+363 RLPHWQGAKPDYIHGEETLCNLCAGAQSIGFVLPEFRKEDLFRGVVLDGVLPRKTFSMGRAQDK
-376 RRCVP
+376 R
-381 FAPVHRVLALYC
+381 YYME
-393 RNSARRICSEAW
+393 ARRI
-405 CWMAFYPARPF
+405 MP
-416 PWAGRRTSVITWRP
+416 
-430 GALCRDRKNAPTAS
+430 
-444 SDA
+444 

>member
-12 LPAPGV
+12 LPAPEI

-37 WHKVQ
+37 WCKVQ
-42 DLVGDAPSTLRLT
+42 KLVGDAPSTLRLT
-55 LPEIWLEEPDAPE
+55 LPEIWLEETDAPE
-68 RIKTIEQTME
+68 RIKAISRTME
-78 EYQENG
+78 EYQTNG

-99 MEGVA
+99 MEGVT

-157 LLLIDDSQRSVIEP
+157 LLLIDDPQRSVIEP
-171 VAAVCNELEQVYDTP
+171 VVAIRDELEKAYDTP
-186 LMMGGGQLTGW
+186 LMLGGGQLTGW
-197 FIPEGALTEKIQQ
+197 FIPEGPLPDKIQQ
-210 ALEALAAPEH
+210 ALETLAAPER
-220 LSKRYGAPADAP
+220 LRERYGAPADAP

-287 PIHRLVT
+287 PIHRLVA
-294 GVDPKAV
+294 GVNPQTV
-301 LQEAVSYF
+301 LQDAVNYF
-309 SAQGV
+309 AAQGAQ
-314 EAQLLEQ
+314 AQLLEQ
-321 APEREDPWAIRWVA
+321 APEKEDPWAVRWVA
-335 GENTGWLCIRPGGRW
+335 GEKTGWLCIQPNGRW

-363 IGREQSRIISTAK
+363 RLPHWQGAKPDYIHGEETLCNLCAGAQSIGFVLPEFRKEDLFRGVVLDGVLPRKTFSMGRAQDK
-376 RRCVP
+376 R
-381 FAPVHRVLALYC
+381 YYME
-393 RNSARRICSEAW
+393 ARRI
-405 CWMAFYPARPF
+405 MP
-416 PWAGRRTSVITWRP
+416 
-430 GALCRDRKNAPTAS
+430 
-444 SDA
+444 